1 MTQTKSLTLTTA
13 EKSRFLGRCYG
24 WMAFALLLSAVVA
37 YFTAA
42 NMLVE
47 TPEGKLRLSF
57 LGSLLFS
64 GHGLGFMVLCILEIV
79 VVIILSAKIR
89 TMSVFS
95 ASFFYVI
102 YSVLNGFTL
111 SSIFAV
117 YEITSIANAFFATAV
132 TFGVMCFYGSRT
144 KSDLTKLGRYCI
156 MGLWGIILASIL
168 HFVLRFFTKAPLTM
182 LDFLI
187 SIATVLVFTGLTAF
201 DSQKIVKTA
210 ETARNTEDFKKVA
223 IMGALE
229 LYLDFINLLL
239 ALLKIFGKRKD

>member
-24 WMAFALLLSAVVA
+24 WMALALLLSAVVA

-42 NMLVE
+42 NMFVQ
-47 TPEGKLRLSF
+47 TPEGKLKLSA

-64 GHGLGFMVLCILEIV
+64 GHGMGFMVLCILEIV
-79 VVIILSAKIR
+79 VVIFLTAKIR
-89 TMSVFS
+89 TMSVFA
-95 ASFFYVI
+95 ASLSYVV
-102 YSVLNGFTL
+102 YSVLNGLTL

-117 YEITSIANAFFATAV
+117 YEISSIANAFLATAV

-156 MGLWGIILASIL
+156 MGLWGIILASLL
-168 HFVLRFFTKAPLTM
+168 HFILMFFAKAPLSM
-182 LDFLI
+182 LDLLI

-210 ETARNTEDFKKVA
+210 ENAKNTDDFKKVA

-229 LYLDFINLLL
+229 LYLDFINILL